1 MGRPRKTP
9 DEAKG
14 FMLRIRM
21 THDDRALLEQA
32 AKLMSLQL
40 SSWAR
45 SELVE
50 LARKIIKKNG
60 PAES

>member
-1 MGRPRKTP
+1 MARPKKKP
-9 DEAKG
+9 DESMG

-21 THDDRALLEQA
+21 TQEDRTLLEQA
-32 AKLMSLQL
+32 AKAKSLQM

-50 LARKIIKKNG
+50 LARKILKKG
-60 PAES
+60 GTGAK